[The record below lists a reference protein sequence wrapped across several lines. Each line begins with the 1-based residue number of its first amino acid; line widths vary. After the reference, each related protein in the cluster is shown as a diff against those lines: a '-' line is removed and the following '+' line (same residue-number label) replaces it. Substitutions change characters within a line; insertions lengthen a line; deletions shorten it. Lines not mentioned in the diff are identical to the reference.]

1 MVAPLM
7 PKATAVWLIDNTS
20 LTFRQIANFC
30 EIHELEIQT
39 IADGDIAVN
48 IQGKSPVEVGL
59 LSWEEIHRCE
69 ADASADLVANKL
81 ENDVREHNSKAKK
94 ILSPTQ
100 RAEKPSA
107 ILWIL
112 TNYPQV
118 SDKEIRRLLQTTDT
132 TIRKIR
138 YGIASKDQAYADLKP
153 KNAIHLGY
161 FTEKELEAALQ
172 ASVKKEKVKKAA
184 PKKKAKKTAKKTTAK
199 KATAM
204 KTATK
209 AAAKKTTAKKATAKK
224 AATKKTAT
232 KAAAKKTTAKKATTK
247 KTATKAA
254 AKKTTAKKAAPKKT
268 ATKAAAK
275 KTTAKKAAP
284 KKTATKAAA
293 KKTTAKKATAKKTA
307 TKAAAKKT
315 TAKKTAPKKTA
326 TKAAAKKT
334 TAKKAAPKKT
344 AKKSSKK

>member
-48 IQGKSPVEVGL
+48 IQGKSPIEVGL
-59 LSWEEIHRCE
+59 LSWDEIHRCE

-81 ENDVREHNSKAKK
+81 ENDVREHNLKAKK

-100 RAEKPSA
+100 RAEKPAA
-107 ILWIL
+107 ILWLL
-112 TNYPQV
+112 TNYPEV

-138 YGIASKDQAYADLKP
+138 YGIASKDQAYVDLKP

-161 FTEKELEAALQ
+161 FTERDLEAALQ
-172 ASVKKEKVKKAA
+172 SSLQKEET
-184 PKKKAKKTAKKTTAK
+184 KKAKKT
-199 KATAM
+199 
-204 KTATK
+204 
-209 AAAKKTTAKKATAKK
+209 
-224 AATKKTAT
+224 TKKTS
-232 KAAAKKTTAKKATTK
+232 KKTTK

-268 ATKAAAK
+268 ATKAVAKKTTAKKAAPKKTATKAVAK

-293 KKTTAKKATAKKTA
+293 KKTSTKKA
-307 TKAAAKKT
+307 
-315 TAKKTAPKKTA
+315 APKKTA